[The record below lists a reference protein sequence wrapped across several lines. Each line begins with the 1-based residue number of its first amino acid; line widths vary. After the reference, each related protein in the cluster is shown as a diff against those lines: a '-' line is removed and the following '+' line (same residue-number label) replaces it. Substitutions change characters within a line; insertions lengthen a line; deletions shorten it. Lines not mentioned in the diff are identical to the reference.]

1 MRIER
6 AESKF
11 EPVMITLENQRE
23 VDALGDIIA
32 LAANHTPDVVH
43 GTVEWAVKEFYRS
56 LHHSLEHFVTDDCN
70 LVYLDTP
77 ESHIPFK

>member
-1 MRIER
+1 MKIER

-11 EPVMITLENQRE
+11 EPVVITLESQRE
-23 VDALGDIIA
+23 IDALGDIIA

-43 GTVEWAVKEFYRS
+43 GTVEWAVKEFYLS
-56 LHHSLEHFVTDDCN
+56 LHNSLEHFVTDDCN

-77 ESHIPFK
+77 STLISFK